1 MSLSFAS
8 YTRERALAPSP
19 SSCRVILDCLENIV
33 RFSRKG
39 LKQEETLRKLSQA
52 SSFSRR
58 LFALTARKS
67 KHFGYL
73 NGRLTPKE
81 VLCPEVEDDF
91 STYENRFAKFILT
104 ELFAELN
111 AASSAFRRDSSL
123 LPILGK
129 GLDYSKFGNA
139 LPIIDYAEDAYRGKQ
154 REKLSMLEELLSLRG
169 EASGLLQT
177 GFFLSVEPIREQDV
191 HLTNALAY
199 DPLYGTLYKAY
210 ASSRRAYNPEADLN
224 RIVADFSSGRQKSK
238 KKGIVRFA
246 YSDFSISIEKKGE
259 GLLIKGENAFDS
271 SSRSYFLLPR
281 PSFFYPRYD
290 LLSEAGEKTTASL
303 FGAIDSSL
311 PLKLLFLTL
320 PSYPRYCPI
329 CGGLR
334 EGGHCHE
341 CGALFGEYDRD
352 GERFLWVY
360 DLPFRGKE
368 NGYEAA

>member
-39 LKQEETLRKLSQA
+39 LRQEETLRKLSQA

-91 STYENRFAKFILT
+91 STYENRFAKFILS

-111 AASSAFRRDSSL
+111 AACSAFRRDSSL
-123 LPILGK
+123 LPILGE

-154 REKLSMLEELLSLRG
+154 KEKLSKLAELLSLKT
-169 EASGLLQT
+169 EASALLQT
-177 GFFLSVEPIREQDV
+177 PFFEAIEAIREQDV
-191 HLTNALAY
+191 HLTNALSY

-281 PSFFYPRYD
+281 SSFFYPRYD